1 MFEGLVFSS
10 DYKNFRLHVTV
21 IEYAYRNNH
30 HVRNF
35 YHKFQ
40 DLLKHS
46 KTIAICIIFTILYK
60 INKQKGKESF

>member
-46 KTIAICIIFTILYK
+46 KTIAIYIILQFYIK
-60 INKQKGKESF
+60 